1 MTITGIKTVISEII
15 KEKNRRSQTQDEA
28 ILSRMLDYIHQ
39 NYRDNIM
46 LNDLAD
52 QFNISPKYCGI
63 LFKQLSDNNFKDYLN
78 NYRINQAR
86 ALLEKDPSLK
96 TKDLS
101 AMTGFN
107 SSNTF
112 IRVFSK

>member
-1 MTITGIKTVISEII
+1 MNTGTHTADSVTITGIKTVISEII

-52 QFNISPKYCGI
+52 SSTSPPNTAG
-63 LFKQLSDNNFKDYLN
+63 F
-78 NYRINQAR
+78 
-86 ALLEKDPSLK
+86 SL
-96 TKDLS
+96 
-101 AMTGFN
+101 N
-107 SSNTF
+107 SSVT
-112 IRVFSK
+112 ITLRIT